1 LSSSIGEKMNKT
13 KGDKKRDRIVSVVI
27 TEQELKLIDKLAEKL
42 DLTRSSYL
50 RKIVLKEIKK

>member
-1 LSSSIGEKMNKT
+1 MNKT